1 MTSWQKAIKYIAIAF
16 AIFLIV
22 SIICGI
28 MSAVG
33 IIGGFIESDAT
44 ADNVKT
50 YTVSQDITQLEIEIN
65 AADFTVT
72 VGDEFKVES
81 NLKDLTVKD
90 SGRVLAIVENKKW
103 GRDYNNAVLTLYVP
117 ENFVFQKAKIE
128 TGAGRVTVDSLS
140 ADKLSLELGAGEV
153 KITELNAS
161 QKVEIDGGAGKITVS
176 GGTLNNLDFDMGV
189 GECNITSAILGNSEL
204 DCGVGEANITLTGEK
219 TDYKL
224 FVEKGIGNVTVDGQG
239 ISNESA
245 YGDGT
250 NKIDLNCGI
259 GEVKVKFE

>member
-22 SIICGI
+22 SIIGGI

-72 VGDEFKVES
+72 IGDEFKVES

-128 TGAGRVTVDSLS
+128 TGAGRVTVDTLS

-153 KITELNAS
+153 KITELNATE
-161 QKVEIDGGAGKITVS
+161 KVEIDGGAGKITIG
-176 GGTLNNLDFDMGV
+176 GGTLYNLDFDMGV

-224 FVEKGIGNVTVDGQG
+224 FVEKGIGSVTVDGQAV
-239 ISNESA
+239 SSESA

-250 NKIDLNCGI
+250 NKIELNCGI
-259 GEVKVKFE
+259 GAVKVKFE

>member
-22 SIICGI
+22 SIIGGI

-33 IIGGFIESDAT
+33 IIGGFIDSDAT
-44 ADNVKT
+44 ADNIKT
-50 YTVSQDITQLEIEIN
+50 YTVSQDITQLEIDIN

-90 SGRVLAIVENKKW
+90 SGRVLTIVENKKW

-117 ENFVFQKAKIE
+117 ENFVFQKAEIE

-153 KITELNAS
+153 KIDELNATE
-161 QKVEIDGGAGKITVS
+161 KVEIDGGAGKITID
-176 GGTLNNLDFDMGV
+176 GGQLHNLDFDMGV

-204 DCGVGEANITLTGEK
+204 DCGVGAANITLVGSAD
-219 TDYKL
+219 DYKIYTS
-224 FVEKGIGNVTVDGQG
+224 KGIGNVTVDGQ
-239 ISNESA
+239 SA
-245 YGDGT
+245 RDENTYGDGE
-250 NKIDLNCGI
+250 NKIELNCGI
-259 GEVKVKFE
+259 GEVKVCFE